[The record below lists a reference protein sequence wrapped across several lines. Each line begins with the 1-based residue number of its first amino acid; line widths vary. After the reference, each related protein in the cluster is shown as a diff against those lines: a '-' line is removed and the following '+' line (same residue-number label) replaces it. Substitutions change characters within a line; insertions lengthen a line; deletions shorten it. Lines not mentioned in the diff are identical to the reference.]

1 MRDSHLGTTPLQA
14 APAPL
19 RPADGLDEMILTP
32 DPPFCPLTIGGG
44 RQTMIQKVRGQAAA
58 IFLGGVRLYS
68 EMTRS
73 ALTLLQRDI

>member
-1 MRDSHLGTTPLQA
+1 MRDSHLDTHRIQA
-14 APAPL
+14 VSAPL
-19 RPADGLDEMILTP
+19 RPSDVLDELILTP
-32 DPPFCPLTIGGG
+32 TPPFCPLTIGDG
-44 RQTMIQKVRGQAAA
+44 RKTMIQKVRGPAAA